1 MKVDMTKYME
11 EHTFSFDNVFDSD

>member
-1 MKVDMTKYME
+1 ME